1 MYLLA
6 PPFAHLTALNLD
18 AATLRHA
25 FRANDPVPAFDLPNP
40 HLEPQVDAKT
50 RQHARAASVLM
61 LFVGEASLRLL
72 LTRRSPGLS
81 FAGHQVFPGGMADRA
96 DGSALATMQR
106 EVREELALQSGD
118 YEVLGR
124 LGDYYTHS
132 GYRIAAY
139 VALASTPPIVT
150 PSPAE
155 IDQVSLVPTQA
166 LFDAK
171 QYQLRA
177 RGSQPYRANYF
188 LQYGDVHIT
197 GPTISLLLSLYR
209 ALHQFSFG
217 CD

>member
-6 PPFAHLTALNLD
+6 PPFAHLTALNID
-18 AATLRHA
+18 AATLRHS
-25 FRANDPVPAFDLPNP
+25 FTANDPLPALDLPNP
-40 HLEPQVDAKT
+40 HLEPQVDENT

-61 LFVGEASLRLL
+61 LFVGETSLRLL

-81 FAGHQVFPGGMADRA
+81 FAGQQVFPGGMAERA
-96 DGSALATMQR
+96 DGSALVTMQR

-118 YEVLGR
+118 YEVLGC
-124 LGDYYTHS
+124 LGDYYTHT
-132 GYRIAAY
+132 GYRITAY
-139 VALASTPPIVT
+139 VGHVSTASPMT

-177 RGSQPYRANYF
+177 RGSHPYRANYF

-197 GPTISLLLSLYR
+197 GPTISLLLLLYR
-209 ALHQFSFG
+209 ALHQFRYG